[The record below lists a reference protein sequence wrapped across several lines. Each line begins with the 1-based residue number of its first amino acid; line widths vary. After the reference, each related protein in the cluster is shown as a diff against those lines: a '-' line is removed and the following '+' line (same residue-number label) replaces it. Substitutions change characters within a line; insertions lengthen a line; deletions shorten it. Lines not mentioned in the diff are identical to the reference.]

1 MANRTIIHIDLDSFF
16 VSVEQVLNPELKG
29 KPVVVGGKPDR
40 RGVVATA
47 SYEARTFGLRSGM
60 PLVTAARLC
69 PKTIFIEGNFA
80 RYREFSRK
88 FMAILSD
95 FSPFIE
101 PMGIDEAYLDVTGFE
116 SIHGSIWQMA
126 DKMKQRIQSE
136 LGLCAS
142 VGIASCKVVA
152 KVASDFSKPDG
163 LIEVPP
169 GEERGFLAPLPVEKL
184 PGVGKKAVKVINGLG
199 VHTIGGLSRTPSDTL
214 KNRLGAAGEIL
225 LRFANGIDNRQV
237 LPPGEAKSISRETTF
252 VKDTR
257 DRSFLEA
264 TLWAQSEKVGADLRG
279 KGKQASCVTLKLRYT
294 DFTTITRSHT
304 LRENASSNQVIFET
318 GIGLLERAL
327 VAEKQAV
334 RLIGIG
340 VSNLVEA
347 SRQATMFA
355 PSDLKLEELNKAID
369 RIRDRYGFGAIQT
382 GRAVLLKD
390 ISTHPRS

>member
-1 MANRTIIHIDLDSFF
+1 
-16 VSVEQVLNPELKG
+16 
-29 KPVVVGGKPDR
+29 
-40 RGVVATA
+40 
-47 SYEARTFGLRSGM
+47 
-60 PLVTAARLC
+60 
-69 PKTIFIEGNFA
+69 
-80 RYREFSRK
+80 
-88 FMAILSD
+88 MAILSD

-101 PMGIDEAYLDVTGFE
+101 PAGIDEAYLDVTGFE

-126 DKMKQRIQSE
+126 DKMKQRIRSE

-152 KVASDFSKPDG
+152 KVASDLSKPDG
-163 LIEVPP
+163 LIEVAP

-184 PGVGKKAVKVINGLG
+184 PGVGKQTVKVINGLG
-199 VHTIGGLSRTPSDTL
+199 VHTIGGLSRTPSHTL
-214 KNRLGAAGEIL
+214 KSHLGTAGEIL
-225 LRFANGIDNRQV
+225 HRFANGIDDRQV

-252 VKDTR
+252 GEDTR

-264 TLWAQSEKVGADLRG
+264 TLWAQSEKVGADLRE
-279 KGKQASCVTLKLRYT
+279 KGKQARCVTLKVRYA

-304 LRENASSNQVIFET
+304 LRENVSTDQTIFET

-327 VAEKQAV
+327 VMEKQAV

-347 SRQATMFA
+347 SRQATLFA
-355 PSDLKLEELNKAID
+355 PSARKLEELNKAID

-382 GRAVLLKD
+382 GRAIRLKD
-390 ISTHPRS
+390 ISTQS